1 MNLQNKKNC
10 CNNMKVHMVS
20 LGCARNQIDSEVMLG
35 ALKLSGCIIAPEPD
49 EAETIVINTC
59 GFIES
64 AVNESIDTIL
74 ELAKFKKTGLCRR
87 IVVAGCLPERF
98 REDILSSLP
107 EVNIFIG
114 TGAYDKI
121 LQAVQYNGGKQ
132 KCFLP
137 PPFAAPLQTSKNPRV
152 LSLDYMAYVRVSEG
166 CSRHCSYCI
175 IPKLRGKQKS
185 RPLEDIISEVRL
197 LVMSGV
203 KEIILVAQDTTAYG
217 RDLNPQVPFSI
228 LLENISS
235 VLPDDVW
242 IRMLYGHPES
252 IDESVLETVEA
263 HKNICS
269 YFDIPVQHV
278 SSKILKRMGR
288 GYSKDDLYRLFHKI
302 RAYVPGAA
310 IRTTLITGFP
320 GETLRD
326 FEELVEFVNEIN
338 FDNLGVFIYSDFKDL
353 PSHKFSGHVPK
364 ETAKNR
370 ADIIMSRQME
380 ISSKKNSNYIGEVLD
395 VLVEEAHEDNIYI
408 CRTCF
413 QAPEVDG
420 ITYVNSSHLQTGS
433 FARVKIDDA
442 LEYDLIGKAD
452 KSESKK

>member
-1 MNLQNKKNC
+1 MNLQDKTKC
-10 CNNMKVHMVS
+10 RNNMKVHLVS
-20 LGCARNQIDSEVMLG
+20 LGCVRNQIDSEVMLG
-35 ALKLSGCIIAPEPD
+35 ALKLSGCIITPEPD

-59 GFIES
+59 SFIES

-74 ELAKFKKTGLCRR
+74 ELAKFKNKGLCKR
-87 IVVAGCLPERF
+87 IIVTGCLPERF

-107 EVNIFIG
+107 EVDVFLG

-121 LQAVQYNGGKQ
+121 LQAVLYDGGKQ
-132 KCFLP
+132 KYFLP
-137 PPFAAPLQTSKNPRV
+137 SPFAAPLQTSKNPRV
-152 LSLDYMAYVRVSEG
+152 LSLDYLAYVRVSEG

-185 RPLEDIISEVRL
+185 RPPEDIISEVRL

-203 KEIILVAQDTTAYG
+203 KEIILVAQDTTGYG
-217 RDLNPQVPFSI
+217 SDLNPHIPFSI

-242 IRMLYGHPES
+242 IRILYGHPES
-252 IDESVLETVEA
+252 IDESLLETVEA

-278 SSKILKRMGR
+278 SSNILKKMGR
-288 GYSKDDLYRLFHKI
+288 GYSKEDLYRLFNSI
-302 RAYVPGAA
+302 RMAVPEAA

-320 GETLRD
+320 GETPRD

-338 FDNLGVFIYSDFKDL
+338 FNSLGVFIYSDFKDL
-353 PSHKFSGHVPK
+353 PSHKLSGHVPK
-364 ETAKNR
+364 EIAKNR
-370 ADIIMSRQME
+370 SDIIMSRQRE
-380 ISSKKNSNYIGEVLD
+380 ISREKNSNYIGKVLD
-395 VLVEEAHEDNIYI
+395 VLVEGAHGDNIYT
-408 CRTCF
+408 CRTSF

-420 ITYVNSSHLQTGS
+420 ITYVNSGHLQTGS

-452 KSESKK
+452 KSESEK